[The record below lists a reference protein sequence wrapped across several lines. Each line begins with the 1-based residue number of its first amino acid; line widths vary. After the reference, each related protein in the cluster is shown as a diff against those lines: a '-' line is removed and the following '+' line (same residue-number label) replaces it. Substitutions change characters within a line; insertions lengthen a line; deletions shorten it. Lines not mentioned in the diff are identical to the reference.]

1 METKK
6 QYVTPKL
13 TVVTVKAERG
23 YAASIFSSL
32 SFWDA
37 SILMPTQQVESYTL
51 HEDWTTGSEFFN

>member
-6 QYVTPKL
+6 QYIAPHL
-13 TVVTVKAERG
+13 TVVTVKVESG

-37 SILMPTQQVESYTL
+37 SILTSTQQVESYTL
-51 HEDWTTGSEFFN
+51 HDEWTTGSEFFN